1 MGLLNTASQCFAGAF
16 EKKWAEERRLALE
29 LHLLHVQKLESV
41 GQLAAGIAHEINTPT
56 QFVGDNT
63 RFLSDAFDDL
73 MRLLDDVEQLVEAA
87 QKTDID
93 PTLLDA
99 VERARTSADV
109 DFLRQE
115 VPKAIEQSL
124 EGIQRVSKI
133 VYAMKAFSHPDI
145 AEKTATDLNAA
156 IETTVTVA
164 RNEWKYVADVELE
177 LDPTLPAVTCCPGEI
192 NQVLLNL
199 IVNAAHAIAE
209 KVGAKGADKG
219 KITIATKTDD
229 DAVEVRVTDNGTGIP
244 EEHHRRMFTPFF
256 TTKAV
261 GKGTGQ
267 GLALAYNVIHNKHG
281 GTIRFETAVGRGT
294 TFIIRLPCQ
303 QTTSV

>member
-1 MGLLNTASQCFAGAF
+1 M
-16 EKKWAEERRLALE
+16 
-29 LHLLHVQKLESV
+29 QKLESV

-145 AEKTATDLNAA
+145 AEKMATDLNAA

-267 GLALAYNVIHNKHG
+267 GLSAGLQCN
-281 GTIRFETAVGRGT
+281 
-294 TFIIRLPCQ
+294 
-303 QTTSV
+303 S